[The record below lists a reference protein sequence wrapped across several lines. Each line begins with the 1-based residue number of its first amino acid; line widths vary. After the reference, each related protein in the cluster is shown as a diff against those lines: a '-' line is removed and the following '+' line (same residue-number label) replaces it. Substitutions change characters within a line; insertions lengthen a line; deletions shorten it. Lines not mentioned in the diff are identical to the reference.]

1 MAKTTLRQIED
12 RLRAMFTPGEQR
24 KLVFWYDESAS
35 FENEVS
41 QLNIPGVT
49 VYRMEPRTQFATKWM
64 LELEHSDESFLIYAP
79 FAKPLLE
86 ENHLADMLRY
96 SQEYSTDKATM
107 IAQDF
112 NLDEKTKLFVQEHIN
127 FFAAQDRTKR
137 FYDFGTPA
145 YTEETFAL
153 AMLAVLCKCPPKP
166 EEVVRYVLRGT
177 LDSENESLQVFAK
190 YGLVSDFWLVCKR
203 LFGYNPAEKSL
214 KDLVSC
220 LFATYAAR
228 AMDVDAPDA
237 WLDRSLPEE
246 GEVLAF
252 LDGMM
257 NYLPDQP
264 YFERFSHTA
273 AQELNA
279 MQVLGQVQHTNPDLL
294 LDCTVFDAAEE
305 QISNWITTRLLEEN
319 TSATLKDHS
328 IRQICEERSKTYF
341 GAKPARQSQYALL
354 ENACTVLE
362 ALHFV
367 PADGID
373 ALAAQY
379 KNGAWQVDT
388 AYRKFYLNY
397 GQILRTP
404 EMEKLQ
410 ALVERYTPTISLIL
424 WRCAGARALPA
435 S

>member
-1 MAKTTLRQIED
+1 M
-12 RLRAMFTPGEQR
+12 
-24 KLVFWYDESAS
+24 
-35 FENEVS
+35 
-41 QLNIPGVT
+41 
-49 VYRMEPRTQFATKWM
+49 
-64 LELEHSDESFLIYAP
+64 
-79 FAKPLLE
+79 
-86 ENHLADMLRY
+86 
-96 SQEYSTDKATM
+96 
-107 IAQDF
+107 
-112 NLDEKTKLFVQEHIN
+112 
-127 FFAAQDRTKR
+127 
-137 FYDFGTPA
+137 
-145 YTEETFAL
+145 
-153 AMLAVLCKCPPKP
+153 
-166 EEVVRYVLRGT
+166 
-177 LDSENESLQVFAK
+177 
-190 YGLVSDFWLVCKR
+190 
-203 LFGYNPAEKSL
+203 
-214 KDLVSC
+214 
-220 LFATYAAR
+220 
-228 AMDVDAPDA
+228 
-237 WLDRSLPEE
+237 
-246 GEVLAF
+246 LAF

-379 KNGAWQVDT
+379 KT
-388 AYRKFYLNY
+388 AR
-397 GQILRTP
+397 GRWIPHT
-404 EMEKLQ
+404 ESS
-410 ALVERYTPTISLIL
+410 I
-424 WRCAGARALPA
+424 
-435 S
+435 